1 MINNIIIFATEI
13 VGSSYPMIRKF
24 PNLLSP
30 SSTTIWD
37 KSKLVNMENE
47 EWKDVVGYEG
57 IYQVSNLGNVRMLE
71 HYTPYVKGSV
81 MKIPAKNLYIGWS
94 NGYRTVWLCKNK
106 IRKLK
111 KVHRLVAEAFIPNPE
126 NKPCIDHINTIRH
139 DNRIENLRWATYKEN
154 GNNEITKINLSNSQK
169 GKPKNGLRNPVI
181 KLNKN
186 GDFIKEY
193 ASMTDAAID
202 TNGKRELS
210 SKISSCCNKKRKTA
224 GGFKWMHKA
233 EYESMNNP
241 RT

>member
-57 IYQVSNLGNVRMLE
+57 LYQVSNLGNVRMLE
-71 HYTPYVKGSV
+71 HYTPYVNGSV

-139 DNRIENLRWATYKEN
+139 DNRIENL
-154 GNNEITKINLSNSQK
+154 
-169 GKPKNGLRNPVI
+169 
-181 KLNKN
+181 
-186 GDFIKEY
+186 
-193 ASMTDAAID
+193 
-202 TNGKRELS
+202 
-210 SKISSCCNKKRKTA
+210 
-224 GGFKWMHKA
+224 H
-233 EYESMNNP
+233 
-241 RT
+241 